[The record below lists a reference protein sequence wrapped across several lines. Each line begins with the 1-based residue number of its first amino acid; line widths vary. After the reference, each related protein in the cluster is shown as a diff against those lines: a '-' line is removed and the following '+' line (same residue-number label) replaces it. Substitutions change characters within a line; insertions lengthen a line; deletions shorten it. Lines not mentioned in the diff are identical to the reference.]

1 MTRPHS
7 IIWFERIFLGSLLLG
22 LVNSVLTWST
32 LTDQI
37 SATPGASM
45 LGSNFLIGTMAV
57 GIVINLLLWYFIAR
71 RGSNVAR
78 IIWTILF
85 AIGAFGIIGVF
96 LQPTP
101 VLMKIAPL
109 VSFALQAIG
118 VFLLYRPDAKP
129 WFSPN
134 KENLENIFS

>member
-1 MTRPHS
+1 M
-7 IIWFERIFLGSLLLG
+7 
-22 LVNSVLTWST
+22 
-32 LTDQI
+32 
-37 SATPGASM
+37 
-45 LGSNFLIGTMAV
+45 
-57 GIVINLLLWYFIAR
+57 INLLLWYFIAR

-96 LQPTP
+96 LQPIP

-134 KENLENIFS
+134 NENLENIFS

>member
-1 MTRPHS
+1 MTRPNS
-7 IIWFERIFLGSLLLG
+7 IIWFERLYLGSMLLG
-22 LVNSVLTWST
+22 LINSALTWST
-32 LTDQI
+32 VTDRVA
-37 SATPGASM
+37 ATPGAAM
-45 LGSNFLIGTMAV
+45 LGSGFLIGSMIF

-78 IIWTILF
+78 IILTVLF
-85 AIGAFGIIGVF
+85 GLGVIGMITMFFQPLPLAMKAMPIIAFV
-96 LQPTP
+96 
-101 VLMKIAPL
+101 
-109 VSFALQAIG
+109 LQAIG